1 MPTPPTTSQLPNASA
16 PAVCPECDGA
26 KYYRYDVPIT
36 HEMFGKV
43 IPCKTCNRDEYAARA
58 GLSEIERRIT
68 FADIETG
75 GRPGARA
82 MMSAMD
88 EFVQRGRIG
97 FLTVHGSYGNGKST
111 LLKALVNDCL
121 KNDIDVRYITMTEVM
136 SYAREAFDNEKQ
148 GDSDYGRI
156 TRLAQV
162 RVLVID
168 EVDKA
173 RVSDY
178 SREVQNYLFDKRY
191 REAGKFGTVLAWN
204 GKFDAVDLPAIRSR
218 LSEFTVVANW
228 DKDMRPLL
236 GGEPKQLPSPIEDGM
251 SINAEQRH
259 AAFDTGEREHLRRQI
274 RAVANRM

>member
-1 MPTPPTTSQLPNASA
+1 
-16 PAVCPECDGA
+16 
-26 KYYRYDVPIT
+26 
-36 HEMFGKV
+36 MFGKV

-58 GLSEIERRIT
+58 GLSEAERRIT
-68 FADIETG
+68 FADIETD
-75 GRPGARA
+75 GRPGAHS
-82 MMSAMD
+82 MMSAMN
-88 EFVQRGRIG
+88 EFVQRGRVG

-121 KNDIDVRYITMTEVM
+121 KNDVDVRYITMTEVM

-156 TRLAQV
+156 SRLAQV

-236 GGEPKQLPSPIEDGM
+236 GGEPKPMPSVEDD
-251 SINAEQRH
+251 SSSVHAEQRR
-259 AAFDTGEREHLRRQI
+259 AVFDTGEREHLRRQM
-274 RAVANRM
+274 RALTNRMS